1 MGHCGYQCERIHDPL
16 EETRGCDY
24 LSQKSGQTR
33 ETAASADFGWEGNR
47 SQTKNTTID
56 RERLIS
62 LGGWQRTGQ
71 CPARGSSSAAGH
83 ALLCAVV
90 QYGKASEGYDANN
103 AIAVVCN
110 RGDKGS
116 TRCRHDT
123 FPHRPPMPTHAYDN
137 CDRRHR
143 ATILGRYV
151 SLSASSS

>member
-1 MGHCGYQCERIHDPL
+1 MGHCGYQCERINDPL

-62 LGGWQRTGQ
+62 L
-71 CPARGSSSAAGH
+71 AAGH